1 MKRILISLITAL
13 LLPVYC
19 LSQQPT
25 VDSLQQLLQ
34 RQTTADTLQLHLLNE
49 LAFACQQTDP
59 ARGLGYADKAIVLAK
74 ALDRRQDLATAWSNK
89 GSNYLAQGEDSLAL
103 AMYEQALLIHRKDN
117 NQRGIARTSF
127 NMGIVHFNR
136 SQYYQAQEYYQQALN
151 VFKELQDKQREA
163 HVMNSIGI
171 TWMYLSDYPKA
182 LENLLAALQLQETAG
197 NKAAVANTQTN
208 IGIVYKNLK
217 NYPKAL
223 SLHQQAL
230 AIYRENGNTQ
240 GMASSLGNIGT
251 TYDEMSDHQ
260 HALEAYQQSLAL
272 YQKLG
277 NKHGIASSLT
287 NLGIVYNSLA
297 NHAAAWQ
304 QLSEAQKLYEQLD
317 DKNGTL
323 IALHEMG
330 KTVSLAPAQVLTQYH
345 INPVGRYRYARA
357 LFSNSLQLAQAIG
370 APEKQMTAWQSL
382 YELHQ
387 QHHRYD
393 SALYAYEQYVTLRDS
408 IFNKEKDKAILEQE
422 MRFEFEKKEA
432 TLKAE
437 QDKKDMLALAAI
449 QQQKMIRNIII
460 AGILLLLLAGTYM
473 FFLYKKKR
481 DAIEKKK
488 EADQRA
494 LTAETEM
501 KLLRLQMNPH
511 FLFNSLNSISHYL
524 RNHDVAT
531 ADEYLAKFARVVRLV
546 LEHSE
551 HKTVTLAQDMEVLE
565 LYLQLESLRLNHSFT
580 YEINIAPGIDP
591 EETMIPPFLLLP
603 LVENSIWHGIAPLKK
618 GGHIAVRIVQQ
629 QQMLQCTIEDNGIGF
644 KAAAGAT
651 QNHKQSLGMKI
662 TNTRIELINKSSNTA
677 IGMHLVP
684 VDHGARVDI
693 TLPFEMNL

>member
-1 MKRILISLITAL
+1 MKRTLIPLITVM

-19 LSQQPT
+19 LSQQPI

-34 RQTTADTLQLHLLNE
+34 FHPAADTFKLHLLNE

-59 ARGLGYADKAIVLAK
+59 VRGLSYADEAITLAK
-74 ALDRRQDLATAWSNK
+74 KLDRRQDLATASSNK

-103 AMYEQALLIHRKDN
+103 AMYDQALQIHQADN

-136 SQYYQAQEYYQQALN
+136 SQYYQAQEYYGQALGI
-151 VFKELQDKQREA
+151 FHKLQDHQREA
-163 HVMNSIGI
+163 LVKNSIGI
-171 TWMYLSDYPKA
+171 TWMCLSDYPKA
-182 LENLLAALQLQETAG
+182 LENLLAALRLQESAG
-197 NKAAVANTQTN
+197 NKAAIANTQTN

-217 NYPKAL
+217 NYSKAL

-230 AIYRENGNTQ
+230 ATYRETGNMQ
-240 GMASSLGNIGT
+240 GMATSLGNIGT
-251 TYDEMSDHQ
+251 TYDEMSDHR

-304 QLSEAQKLYEQLD
+304 QLSEARKLYQQLD

-323 IALHEMG
+323 VALHEMG
-330 KTVSLAPAQVLTQYH
+330 KTISLAPAQVLAQYN
-345 INPVGRYRYARA
+345 IDPSGRYRYSKT
-357 LFSNSLQLAQAIG
+357 LFNNSLQLAQAIG
-370 APEKQMTAWQSL
+370 AADKQMTAWQSL
-382 YELHQ
+382 YELHE

-393 SALYAYEQYVTLRDS
+393 SALYAYEQYIALRDS
-408 IFNKEKDKAILEQE
+408 IFNKEKDQAILKQE

-432 TLKAE
+432 ILKAE
-437 QDKKDMLALAAI
+437 QDKKDMLAQAAI
-449 QQQKMIRNIII
+449 QRQKMIHNITI
-460 AGILLLLLAGTYM
+460 AGILLLLAAAVYM

-494 LTAETEM
+494 LVAETEM

-524 RNHDVAT
+524 HNHDVAM
-531 ADEYLAKFARVVRLV
+531 ADEYLSKFARVVRLV

-551 HKTVTLAQDMEVLE
+551 YKMVTLAQDTEVLD
-565 LYLQLESLRLNHSFT
+565 LYLQLESLRLNHNFT
-580 YEINIAPGIDP
+580 YKIYIAPGIDP

-603 LVENSIWHGIAPLKK
+603 LVENSIWHGIASLKK
-618 GGHIAVRIVQQ
+618 GGHIAVRIEQQ
-629 QQMLQCTIEDNGIGF
+629 QQMLLCTVEDNGIGF
-644 KAAAGAT
+644 EAGGGTAT
-651 QNHKQSLGMKI
+651 NQQRSFGMKI
-662 TNTRIELINKSSNTA
+662 TSTRVDLINKTNNTA
-677 IGMHLVP
+677 IGLRLVP
-684 VDHGARVDI
+684 VNRGARVDI
-693 TLPFEMNL
+693 TLPLEMKL